1 MINKFIFGFGLKKCS
16 FISTISKKT
25 IKQLTMSNLSN
36 KRINIYFITI
46 VITLGGLLFGYDTGV
61 INGTQFYFSKYFE
74 LTGALKGFIVS
85 SALLGA
91 LVGAAFSGVISKSIG
106 RKNSLIIA
114 AILFSISA
122 WGSGLPSILP
132 ESISLMVF
140 FRILGGIAI
149 GMASM
154 NAPMYIAE
162 IAPAEKRGTLVTYYQ
177 LAVVIGFFVVF
188 LVTYFIGNGMSDS
201 ENISTGWRYMF
212 WSELIPAMLFLGFLF
227 MVPKSPRWLMLK
239 GREEEAMNILTRIHG
254 EDVASKEIIEIKEN
268 LQNEGKN
275 KKTSIFTKSLLTI
288 IIIGTILSVLQQFT
302 GINAVLYYGADIFEQ
317 ALGFGKED
325 VLLQQ
330 ILLATV
336 NLVFTFVAMFT
347 VDKLGRKPLLII
359 GGFGML
365 LGFLMMGFTLY
376 FSDYS
381 QLNSAGLP
389 ALSSSEGIISLIGIL
404 IFIGSFAMSMGP
416 IVWVL
421 LAEMFPNRIRSIAMS
436 IAVAGQWLA
445 NYFVSQT
452 FPMIV
457 ESDANKLQIDGGIWN
472 NSLPYFLFS
481 GFIVI
486 IIIFVWKYI
495 PETKGKTLEEME
507 TLFEKS

>member
-1 MINKFIFGFGLKKCS
+1 MSQL
-16 FISTISKKT
+16 ST
-25 IKQLTMSNLSN
+25 

-91 LVGAAFSGVISKSIG
+91 LAGAAGAGLLSKAIG
-106 RKNSLIIA
+106 RKKSLIISA
-114 AILFSISA
+114 VLFGISA
-122 WGSGLPSILP
+122 WGSGLPDILP

-162 IAPAEKRGTLVTYYQ
+162 ISPAKNRGTLVTYYQ
-177 LAVVIGFFVVF
+177 MAVVIGFFVVF
-188 LVTYFIGNGMSDS
+188 LVTYFIGNGMT
-201 ENISTGWRYMF
+201 EEQNISQGWRYMF
-212 WSELIPAMLFLGFLF
+212 WSELIPALLFFGLLF
-227 MVPKSPRWLMLK
+227 MVPKSPRWLMIK
-239 GREEEAMNILTRIHG
+239 GKEEEAKNILTRIHG
-254 EDVASKEIIEIKEN
+254 EEMAEKEFVEIKESI
-268 LQNEGKN
+268 QKEGKV
-275 KKTSIFTKSLLTI
+275 KKASIFTKSLFPI
-288 IIIGTILSVLQQFT
+288 IIIGTVLSILQQFT

-325 VLLQQ
+325 ILLQQ

-336 NLVFTFVAMFT
+336 NLLFTFVAMFT

-365 LGFLMMGFTLY
+365 IGFLMMGFTLY
-376 FSDYS
+376 YSDYS

-389 ALSSSEGIISLIGIL
+389 TISSSEGIIALVGIL
-404 IFIGSFAMSMGP
+404 LFIASFAMSMGP

-421 LAEMFPNRIRSIAMS
+421 LSEIFPNRIRSAAMS
-436 IAVAGQWLA
+436 IAVAAQWLA
-445 NYFVSQT
+445 NYFVSQS
-452 FPMIV
+452 FPIIV
-457 ESDANKLQIDGGIWN
+457 ESDANKLQMDGGVWN
-472 NSLPYFLFS
+472 NALPYFIFS
-481 GFIVI
+481 GFIVVI
-486 IIIFVWKYI
+486 ILFVWKFI

-507 TLFEKS
+507 TLFEKQTV

>member
-1 MINKFIFGFGLKKCS
+1 MAKM
-16 FISTISKKT
+16 STTK
-25 IKQLTMSNLSN
+25 
-36 KRINIYFITI
+36 INIYFITI

-91 LVGAAFSGVISKSIG
+91 LVGAASAGIISKSIG

-114 AILFSISA
+114 AILFMVSA
-122 WGSGLPSILP
+122 WGSGLPSMLP
-132 ESISLMVF
+132 ESTTLLVI
-140 FRILGGIAI
+140 FRLIGGIAI

-162 IAPAEKRGTLVTYYQ
+162 IAPAKNRGVLVTFYQ
-177 LAVVIGFFVVF
+177 LAVVIGFFIVF
-188 LVTYFIGNGMSDS
+188 LVTYFIGAKLSES
-201 ENISTGWRYMF
+201 ENIAFGWRNMF
-212 WSELIPAMLFLGFLF
+212 WSEMVPAGLFLILLF
-227 MVPKSPRWLMLK
+227 FVPKSPRWLMIK
-239 GREEEAMNILTRIHG
+239 GKEEEAENILTRIHG
-254 EDVASKEIIEIKEN
+254 EEIASKEIKEIRDSIKAESTAV
-268 LQNEGKN
+268 KA
-275 KKTSIFTKSLLTI
+275 SIFSKTMLPI
-288 IIIGTILSVLQQFT
+288 VIIGTVLSVLQQFT

-317 ALGFGKED
+317 ALGFGQDD

-336 NLVFTFVAMFT
+336 NLVFTFIAMFT

-359 GGFGML
+359 GGVGML
-365 LGFLMMGFTLY
+365 VGFLIMGFTLY

-381 QLNSAGLP
+381 QINSAGLP
-389 ALSSSEGIISLIGIL
+389 TISTFEGILSLIGVL
-404 IFIGSFAMSMGP
+404 IFIGAFAMSMGP

-421 LAEMFPNRIRSIAMS
+421 LSEIFPNKIRSAAM
-436 IAVAGQWLA
+436 AVAVAAQWLA
-445 NYFVSQT
+445 NYFVSQS
-452 FPMIV
+452 FPIVV
-457 ESDANKLQIDGGIWN
+457 ESDANRLIMDGGTWN
-472 NSLPYFLFS
+472 NALPYFLFS

-486 IIIFVWKYI
+486 IIWFVWKYI

-507 TLFEKS
+507 AVFTKK

>member
-1 MINKFIFGFGLKKCS
+1 MNNS
-16 FISTISKKT
+16 
-25 IKQLTMSNLSN
+25 SN

-85 SALLGA
+85 SALIGA
-91 LVGAAFSGVISKSIG
+91 LAGAACSGILSKSIG
-106 RKNSLIIA
+106 RKKSLIIA
-114 AILFSISA
+114 AILFAISA

-162 IAPAEKRGTLVTYYQ
+162 IAPANKRGTLVTFYQ
-177 LAVVIGFFVVF
+177 LAIVIGFFAVF
-188 LVTYFIGNGMSDS
+188 LATYFIGNGMTES
-201 ENISTGWRYMF
+201 ENISMGWRYMF
-212 WSELIPAMLFLGFLF
+212 WSELIPAFLFLSLLF
-227 MVPKSPRWLMLK
+227 FVPKSPRWLMMK
-239 GREEEAMNILTRIHG
+239 GKENEAKDVLTKIHG
-254 EDVASKEIIEIKEN
+254 EEIGNQEFIEIKESI
-268 LQNEGKN
+268 QSEGKTV
-275 KKTSIFTKSLLTI
+275 KVSIFSKSFLPI

-325 VLLQQ
+325 ILLQQ

-336 NLVFTFVAMFT
+336 NLVFTFIAMFT
-347 VDKLGRKPLLII
+347 VDKFGRKPLLMI

-365 LGFLMMGFTLY
+365 IGFLMMGFTLY

-381 QLNSAGLP
+381 QLNSAGMP
-389 ALSSSEGIISLIGIL
+389 TISSSEGIISLVGIL
-404 IFIGSFAMSMGP
+404 IFIASFAMSMGP
-416 IVWVL
+416 VVWVIL
-421 LAEMFPNRIRSIAMS
+421 SEIFPNKIRSVALS
-436 IAVAGQWLA
+436 IAVAGQWMA

-452 FPMIV
+452 FPIIV
-457 ESDANKLQIDGGIWN
+457 ESDVNKLQIKGGVWN
-472 NSLPYFLFS
+472 NALPYFIFS
-481 GFIVI
+481 GFIILI
-486 IIIFVWKYI
+486 IVFVWKFI

-507 TLFEKS
+507 SVFAKK